1 MAASPITPL
10 PLNIPVS
17 SPRRSLRPV
26 PGEVQVCVPGVGCAP
41 LSGARTPQ
49 APLSRPPTPRPLR
62 GAPHACSRPPEVA
75 EGVNVEQELSRSN
88 YKPYDKVF
96 FQNSEGQTE
105 AKYIKAIN
113 ELGQRVFVE
122 LDTDG
127 YVSIQEGGLP
137 MQVSREAK
145 FLPAS
150 LKQGV
155 MQCSGTNIAGV
166 AFECTEGICTM
177 TRNVDTMESNE
188 ENFTYASGP
197 SGRQASPITYPIIR
211 LSEIKA
217 NPRLILRNTDEAL
230 RRLRNTTFRHAQEEF
245 TKTQKLSQ
253 DITGAIDQ
261 FYQKILASTQSL
273 AKSIDELE
281 GYNQVYLEHAPVE
294 PEQKRNAQ
302 AIMDN
307 LLVRHDKMAD
317 LIRVLEAVSEQ
328 RAQMQAHLEILTAY
342 TDYVEKNFTQL
353 DRDLQ

>member
-1 MAASPITPL
+1 MSASLITPL

-17 SPRRSLRPV
+17 S
-26 PGEVQVCVPGVGCAP
+26 
-41 LSGARTPQ
+41 SGARTPQ

-62 GAPHACSRPPEVA
+62 GPDAPTACSRPPEVT
-75 EGVNVEQELSRSN
+75 EGMNVEQELIRSN
-88 YKPYDKVF
+88 YKPYDKVLF
-96 FQNSEGQTE
+96 LNPEGQTE

-113 ELGQRVFVE
+113 ELGQRVFIE

-127 YVSIQEGGLP
+127 YVSIPEGSIA
-137 MQVSREAK
+137 MQVSRETK

-150 LKQGV
+150 LKHGV

-166 AFECTEGICTM
+166 AFECTEGICTL
-177 TRNVDTMESNE
+177 TRNVNTLEPNE
-188 ENFTYASGP
+188 ENFMYASGP
-197 SGRQASPITYPIIR
+197 SGKIASPITYPIIR
-211 LSEIKA
+211 LSEIQA

-245 TKTQKLSQ
+245 AKTQKLSQ
-253 DITGAIDQ
+253 NITNAIDQ
-261 FYQKILASTQSL
+261 FYQKILAATQSL

-281 GYNQVYLEHAPVE
+281 GYNKVYLEHAPIE
-294 PEQKRNAQ
+294 PGQKQNAQ

-328 RAQMQAHLEILTAY
+328 RSQMQAHLETLTAY
-342 TDYVEKNFTQL
+342 SNYVEKNFTQL